1 MLLELAMSEQEEMTI
16 DERRKYLH
24 KMWGRYRDATKDE
37 KHQMLNDMEHVTGMH
52 RKSIIRILNGR
63 LSRKKRTRE
72 RGSTYGSSVMYLVR
86 KISKALD
93 HPCAERLKPNLAFM
107 AKHMISHGQL
117 KVDDVDGL
125 RKLETI
131 SVSTLKRMLTNINK
145 SQEKISRKRFPKRKR
160 NTFKESFPMRRI
172 PFDTPEPGH
181 FEVDLVLHCDENH
194 SGDFIHTIQMTDV
207 ATGWCEIQAV
217 FGRSYRVM
225 KDGFACIL
233 GNLPIP
239 VIEIHPDNGSEFF
252 NQHLL
257 RFWQEKVPDLAISR
271 SRPYHK
277 NDNRFVEENNSSLVR
292 AYIGHGRLDTLRHL
306 LFLREI
312 YGDLTCYHNFFQP
325 VMKTTQKVYVDEIR
339 YRRVFDQAR
348 PPLDRLA
355 ESGILADAHLER
367 LLTIRNKVDI
377 LALRERLEINIHKLW
392 SVRSPKNDI
401 PVNIFDTLRKEKDIP
416 LVTLSFEP
424 SIPVR

>member
-1 MLLELAMSEQEEMTI
+1 MSEQDEMTI

-24 KMWGRYRDATKDE
+24 KMWGRYRTATKEE
-37 KHQMLNDMEHVTGMH
+37 KRNMLDDMEHVTGMH

-63 LSRKKRTRE
+63 LSRKKRTQE
-72 RGSTYGSSVMYLVR
+72 RGPTYGIDVMYFVR

-93 HPCAERLKPNLAFM
+93 HPCAERLKPNLTFM
-107 AKHMISHGQL
+107 AKHMINHGQL
-117 KVDDVDGL
+117 KVDNIDAL

-131 SVSTLKRMLTNINK
+131 SISTLKRMLANINK

-160 NTFKESFPMRRI
+160 NTLKESFPMRRI

-194 SGDFIHTIQMTDV
+194 AGDYIHTIQMTDV
-207 ATGWCEIQAV
+207 ATGWCEIEAV

-225 KDGFACIL
+225 KDGFACML
-233 GNLPIP
+233 GNLPMP

-252 NQHLL
+252 NHHLL
-257 RFWQEKVPDLAISR
+257 RFWQEKVPDAAISR

-292 AYIGHGRLDTLRHL
+292 AYIGYGRLDTLSHL
-306 LFLREI
+306 LTLREI
-312 YGDLTCYHNFFQP
+312 YEDLTCYHNFFQP
-325 VMKTTQKVYVDEIR
+325 VMKTTQKIYVDEIH

-355 ESGILADAHLER
+355 EAGVLADAHLER
-367 LLTIRNKVDI
+367 LINIRDQVDI
-377 LALRERLEINIHKLW
+377 LALRERLDTNINKLW
-392 SVRSPKNDI
+392 RVRMSENAT
-401 PVNIFDTLRKEKDIP
+401 PVNIFDTLRKEKDNP

>member
-1 MLLELAMSEQEEMTI
+1 MSEQDEMTI

-24 KMWGRYRDATKDE
+24 KMWGRYRDASKHE
-37 KHQMLNDMEHVTGMH
+37 KSQMLDDIEHVTGMH

-63 LSRKKRTRE
+63 LSRKKRARE
-72 RGSTYGSSVMYLVR
+72 RGPTYGSSVMYLVR
-86 KISKALD
+86 KISRALD
-93 HPCAERLKPNLAFM
+93 HPCAERLKPNLVFM

-117 KVDDVDGL
+117 KLEDEEAL

-131 SVSTLKRMLTNINK
+131 SISTLKRILANTNK
-145 SQEKISRKRFPKRKR
+145 SKEKISRKRFPKRKR

-172 PFDTPEPGH
+172 PYDIPEPGH
-181 FEVDLVLHCDENH
+181 FEVDLVLHCDENNT
-194 SGDFIHTIQMTDV
+194 GEFIHTIQMTDV

-257 RFWQEKVPDLAISR
+257 RYWKGKVPALEISR

-292 AYIGHGRLDTLRHL
+292 AYIGHGRLDNLSQ
-306 LFLREI
+306 LFLMREI
-312 YGDLTCYHNFFQP
+312 YKDLICYHNFFQP
-325 VMKTTQKVYVDEIR
+325 VMKTIQKNYVDEFR

-355 ESGILADAHLER
+355 ETGVVDNAYLRQLMDLREQ
-367 LLTIRNKVDI
+367 VDI
-377 LALRERLEINIHKLW
+377 LALRTRLEINIDKLW
-392 SVRSPKNDI
+392 RINTLTTAE
-401 PVNIFDTLRKEKDIP
+401 PVNIYDTLRKEKD
-416 LVTLSFEP
+416 LTSVTLSFEP
-424 SIPVR
+424 SIPVQ

>member
-1 MLLELAMSEQEEMTI
+1 MSEQDEMTI

-24 KMWGRYRDATKDE
+24 KMWGRYRDGTKEE
-37 KHQMLNDMEHVTGMH
+37 KRQMLDDMEHVTGMH

-63 LSRKKRTRE
+63 LSRKKRSRE
-72 RGSTYGSSVMYLVR
+72 RGPTYGSSVMYLVR

-93 HPCAERLKPNLAFM
+93 HPCAERLKPSLVFM
-107 AKHMISHGQL
+107 AKHMIRHGQL
-117 KVDDVDGL
+117 KIDDVEAL

-160 NTFKESFPMRRI
+160 NTLKESFPMRRI
-172 PFDTPEPGH
+172 PYDTPEPGH

-194 SGDFIHTIQMTDV
+194 AGDYIHTIQMTDV
-207 ATGWCEIQAV
+207 ATGWCEIEAV

-225 KDGFACIL
+225 KDGFACML
-233 GNLPIP
+233 GNLPMP

-252 NQHLL
+252 NHHLL
-257 RFWQEKVPDLAISR
+257 RFWQEKVPDAAISR

-292 AYIGHGRLDTLRHL
+292 AYIGYGRLDTLSHL
-306 LFLREI
+306 LTLREI
-312 YGDLTCYHNFFQP
+312 YEDLTCYHNFFQP
-325 VMKTTQKVYVDEIR
+325 VMKTIQKNYVDEIH

-355 ESGILADAHLER
+355 EAGVLADAHLER
-367 LLTIRNKVDI
+367 LLNIRDQVDI
-377 LALRERLEINIHKLW
+377 LALRERLDTNINKLW
-392 SVRSPKNDI
+392 RVRMSENAT
-401 PVNIFDTLRKEKDIP
+401 PVNIFDTLRKEKDNP